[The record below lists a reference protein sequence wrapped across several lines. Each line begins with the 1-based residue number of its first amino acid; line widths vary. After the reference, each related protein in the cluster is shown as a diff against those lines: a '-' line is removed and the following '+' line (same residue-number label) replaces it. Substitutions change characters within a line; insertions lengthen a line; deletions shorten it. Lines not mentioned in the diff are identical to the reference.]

1 MTTPNN
7 FVDAFHTL
15 VGLFMSHTMREM
27 EHFARQNGLTMAHF
41 GLLMRLHYHEPF
53 IISDISDHLGIT
65 PAAASQMV
73 QRMVEQG
80 LIDRVEDPNDRRI
93 KRISLTAEGKR
104 LVNEV
109 IALRRQWME
118 TIGETLPEAARDQ
131 IVAALTRLNDTIKN
145 IGSRTDAEH
154 DK

>member
-1 MTTPNN
+1 
-7 FVDAFHTL
+7 
-15 VGLFMSHTMREM
+15 
-27 EHFARQNGLTMAHF
+27 
-41 GLLMRLHYHEPF
+41 
-53 IISDISDHLGIT
+53 
-65 PAAASQMV
+65 MV
-73 QRMVEQG
+73 QRMVEQQ